1 MEDILSVDFDRNA
14 WPVAELDLDRA
25 LAYLRRE
32 SVTVGPEVPKG
43 IVVMAYKGLLLGPA
57 KNIGSRVNN
66 LYPKNWRILM
76 R

>member
-1 MEDILSVDFDRNA
+1 MRNMHLTTVKMRNSLKSVKND
-14 WPVAELDLDRA
+14 